1 MVVKREWA
9 KNIDEALASAVKM
22 LNFVHVFDLFP
33 LDDHLGFIYI
43 EARKVYKSQ
52 LLIKGVLSI

>member
-22 LNFVHVFDLFP
+22 NFVHVFDLFP
-33 LDDHLGFIYI
+33 LGDHLVFIYI

-52 LLIKGVLSI
+52 LLIKGVLRI